1 MKVPENL
8 EARTIFIPK
17 GITPLLDFMLEKAEI
32 DLSDINDSFIK
43 VWINQ
48 NLDLLSPEDKVRFGI
63 EY

>member
-1 MKVPENL
+1 MKALEDL
-8 EARTIFIPK
+8 EAKTIFIQK
-17 GITPLLDFMLEKAEI
+17 GIVPLLNFMLKKAEI

-63 EY
+63 DY